1 MKEILK
7 ILKKHLP
14 KIGFIIIFLVL
25 LANCD
30 LALPSYTSNIVN
42 VGIQQNGIE
51 YATPIVMREE
61 TYNELKMFMDDKQDT
76 LDSYT
81 KISKSNLE
89 SKKYNEYVKL

>member
-61 TYNELKMFMDDKQDT
+61 TYNELRMFMGDKQDI
-76 LDSYT
+76 LDNYT
-81 KISKSNLE
+81 ILIFNLI
-89 SKKYNEYVKL
+89 KVCLYLN